1 MEEVGSGEYDDGHC
15 PITFLALAFSPGF
28 VFGSGTRHGFGLAE
42 KSPKVLA
49 TFATVSL
56 DDIP

>member
-1 MEEVGSGEYDDGHC
+1 MEEVASGEYDVGHC
-15 PITFLALAFSPGF
+15 PITFLAPVFSSGF

-56 DDIP
+56 DDTP